1 MHFHRIFK
9 KIAERGHTVVLLTT
23 AFPGAPAREMV
34 DGILVIRSGGDL
46 FFQWTVAR
54 TLKKLDREFQFDV
67 IYEDLN
73 KLPLFTPFLT
83 KKPHLIQIHHLW
95 LSSIFREAV
104 FPVAL
109 AVWFFERMIPFI
121 YRKSTFVAVSPSAV
135 KELSGLGVS
144 PSRIHL
150 IYNGA
155 DGATE
160 ARKLPQPKKP
170 YFLWLSRVRKYKGIW
185 VALAAFEKFSEKYP
199 EVSLRIAGD
208 GPEME
213 VLRTE
218 IQKKGLAK
226 RVILEGHVGKEKK
239 QELLASA
246 TALLQTSFKEGWG
259 LTVIEAGELGT
270 VTIAS
275 NVSGLCDSVKHEK
288 TGFLFPAGDAGA
300 CAAYMERVYT
310 NPKEREQMELAAA
323 GFASEYSWEKASRET
338 EALLQKIIL
347 KNQ

>member
-1 MHFHRIFK
+1 M
-9 KIAERGHTVVLLTT
+9 AERGHTVVLLTT

-54 TLKKLDREFQFDV
+54 LLKKLDREFRFDV

-104 FPVAL
+104 FPVAFV
-109 AVWFFERMIPFI
+109 VWFWERMIPFI
-121 YRKSTFVAVSPSAV
+121 YQKSVFAAVSPSAV
-135 KELSGLGVS
+135 KELSQLGVS
-144 PSRIHL
+144 PERIHL

-155 DGATE
+155 AGVPA

-185 VALAAFEKFSEKYP
+185 VALTAFEKFSEKYP
-199 EVSLRIAGD
+199 GVSLRIAGD

-213 VLRTE
+213 ALRAE
-218 IQKKGLAK
+218 IQRKGLGE
-226 RVILEGHVGKEKK
+226 RVILEGYVGKEKK

-275 NVSGLCDSVKHEK
+275 NVSGLCDSVLHEK
-288 TGFLFPAGDAGA
+288 TGLLFPAGDADA
-300 CAAYMERVYT
+300 CAACMERVYT
-310 NPKEREQMELAAA
+310 DSGEREQMECAAA
-323 GFASEYSWEKASRET
+323 DFASEFSWEKASLET
-338 EALLQKIIL
+338 EALLQEIIL
-347 KNQ
+347 KNK